1 MLANDAV
8 ARPDTKTRAAFRGV
22 LMTNA
27 GGRKL
32 LTEVSAALDALARRL
47 AQQQQAAVAV
57 CGLAVRA
64 EEIAASARRLAY
76 GAGGGTAEAEFI
88 AELEVFSADL
98 RHAVDTAAQDALT
111 GKAVAKALLQHVGTI
126 DTLARDVDSLD
137 VATVRARLRPLAVTL
152 AEIPATQQ
160 ASDARKAELLALA
173 ERAEDASAKA
183 VSIAKARPGAR
194 RDMMLDVARSV
205 ATLAED
211 VAVAAVAFGR
221 DADMAAKAAEAMIG
235 RAQADKPA
243 GSSKTADT
251 IGTVV
256 RALNGEPVSPGE
268 RIDWGFR
275 AR

>member
-1 MLANDAV
+1 MS
-8 ARPDTKTRAAFRGV
+8 
-22 LMTNA
+22 
-27 GGRKL
+27 
-32 LTEVSAALDALARRL
+32 EVSAALDALARRL

-76 GAGGGTAEAEFI
+76 GAGGGAAEADFI
-88 AELEVFSADL
+88 GELEEFSADL
-98 RHAVDTAAQDALT
+98 RRAVDLAAQDALT
-111 GKAVAKALLQHVGTI
+111 GKAVAKALLQHVTTI

-160 ASDARKAELLALA
+160 ASDTRKAELLALA

-194 RDMMLDVARSV
+194 RDMMLEVARSV

-211 VAVAAVAFGR
+211 VAVAAVAFGK
-221 DADMAAKAAEAMIG
+221 DADMAAKAAEVMMG
-235 RAQADKPA
+235 RTQMTKPA
-243 GSSKTADT
+243 PENKAADT
-251 IGTVV
+251 IGAVV
-256 RALNGEPVSPGE
+256 RALNGEPVAPGE
-268 RIDWGFR
+268 RIDWGVR
-275 AR
+275 SR